1 MKKIAIYNIKG
12 GVGKTTTCINLA
24 CLLAKKKI
32 STLIW
37 DLDPQGGSSFYFNK
51 QNINDNSH
59 SRLFNRYISI
69 YDVIHST
76 DNHHIDIISNDSFF
90 SDQFINKASQLTT
103 LNFLNNDLIKITL
116 EQVKDDYD
124 VCLIDCSPGRFML
137 HENIFKT
144 IDLLL
149 VPNAPSPLS
158 VYCNDKLMESFI
170 GKPQSKYKIFS
181 FYNMVQINKI
191 LHRQFVENKNG
202 DQKILNNYIPFY
214 TDIENIT
221 LTKRSIFEQSNH
233 SNSIMPYSKLWNEIS
248 EKMEW
253 LL

>member
-1 MKKIAIYNIKG
+1 MFIG
-12 GVGKTTTCINLA
+12 Q
-24 CLLAKKKI
+24 KKI

-90 SDQFINKASQLTT
+90 SDQFISKASQLTS
-103 LNFLNNDLIKITL
+103 LNFLNYDLIKQTL
-116 EQVKDDYD
+116 QEVEDDYD
-124 VCLIDCSPGRFML
+124 LCLIDCSPGRFML

-149 VPNAPSPLS
+149 VPNIPSPLS
-158 VYCNDKLMESFI
+158 VYCNNKLMESFENKNRL
-170 GKPQSKYKIFS
+170 GYKFFS
-181 FYNMVQINKI
+181 FYNMVQINKK
-191 LHRQFVENKNG
+191 LHKQYVEISHND
-202 DQKILNNYIPFY
+202 DQVLNNYIPFY
-214 TDIENIT
+214 AEIENIT
-221 LTKRSIFEQSNH
+221 HSKHSIFDQLKDSK
-233 SNSIMPYSKLWNEIS
+233 SIMPYVKLWNEIS
-248 EKMEW
+248 EKMK
-253 LL
+253 